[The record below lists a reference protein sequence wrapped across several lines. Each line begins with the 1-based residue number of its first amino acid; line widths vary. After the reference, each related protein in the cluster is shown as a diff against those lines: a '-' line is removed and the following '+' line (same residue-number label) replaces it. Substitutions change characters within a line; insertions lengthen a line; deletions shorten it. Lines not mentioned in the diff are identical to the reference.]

1 MLQEN
6 DNEATMIQL
15 TETQQ
20 IYKARKTTLNKAMK
34 ITEKNEV
41 LKIEIEE
48 NKLMARSEA
57 DKTKKKEKGHVMI
70 ALAFKL
76 VNASLPSLNR
86 VYGTPGL
93 IMFEYLCTHFY
104 RYMPVVI
111 NLYQSPSSILTCWQ
125 RSVAQ

>member
-1 MLQEN
+1 MHYFMLQEN
-6 DNEATMIQL
+6 DNEATVIQL

-20 IYKARKTTLNKAMK
+20 IYKARKTTLNEAMK

-48 NKLMARSEA
+48 NKLMTRSEA
-57 DKTKKKEKGHVMI
+57 DKTKKKETGHVMI
-70 ALAFKL
+70 ILAFKL

-86 VYGTPGL
+86 VYGTLGL

-111 NLYQSPSSILTCWQ
+111 NL
-125 RSVAQ
+125 

>member
-20 IYKARKTTLNKAMK
+20 IYKARKTTLNEAMK

-48 NKLMARSEA
+48 NKLMTRSEA
-57 DKTKKKEKGHVMI
+57 DKTKK
-70 ALAFKL
+70 
-76 VNASLPSLNR
+76 
-86 VYGTPGL
+86 
-93 IMFEYLCTHFY
+93 
-104 RYMPVVI
+104 
-111 NLYQSPSSILTCWQ
+111 
-125 RSVAQ
+125 